1 MWREVENVGSGL
13 SIRRRG
19 EGLIFVI
26 SSPSG
31 GGKTTLLRKVMEQ
44 VSGLR
49 FSVSYTTRSPRCG
62 EEDGKD
68 YHFVSPTVF
77 RRMVERG
84 EFLEW
89 AEVLGNHY
97 GTALHNLDKLQ
108 VENTDLLLD
117 VDTQGAKHV
126 MERMNQA
133 VLIFVLPPSPQVL
146 RERLLRRG
154 LDSPETIEFR
164 LASAMREIREAH
176 WYRYTI
182 VNDQM
187 EEAVEEL
194 KAIILAER
202 CRKRRDSVLN
212 QKIKEWEEVHGKN
225 YGRGL
230 FDKGGKPI

>member
-1 MWREVENVGSGL
+1 
-13 SIRRRG
+13 
-19 EGLIFVI
+19 
-26 SSPSG
+26 
-31 GGKTTLLRKVMEQ
+31 
-44 VSGLR
+44 
-49 FSVSYTTRSPRCG
+49 
-62 EEDGKD
+62 
-68 YHFVSPTVF
+68 
-77 RRMVERG
+77 
-84 EFLEW
+84 
-89 AEVLGNHY
+89 
-97 GTALHNLDKLQ
+97 

-164 LASAMREIREAH
+164 LASAMKEISEAH
-176 WYRYTI
+176 WYHYTI

-187 EEAVEEL
+187 EDAVEEL

-212 QKIKEWEEVHGKN
+212 QKIKEWEEVHGQN